1 MNLTTFDNFDS
12 NLSISTILE
21 ISKKVE
27 ELLDNMDYSNSKM
40 LITREHIKHNLAQL
54 IKSSN
59 SLLSRRENL
68 IIRARSNQRNN
79 NYDYLNH
86 I

>member
-27 ELLDNMDYSNSKM
+27 ELLDDMEYSNSEM
-40 LITREHIKHNLAQL
+40 LVTREHIKHNLSQL

-68 IIRARSNQRNN
+68 IIRACSNRRNK

>member
-27 ELLDNMDYSNSKM
+27 ELLDNMEYCNSDM

-59 SLLSRRENL
+59 SLLSRRKNL
-68 IIRARSNQRNN
+68 IISTHSNQKDN